1 MKRQYKATLT
11 CKLLSSHPDIDYVV
25 GDINDP
31 ITFEDVYYINTED
44 FENDTKAI
52 YHYIKRDLMLVAG
65 GGYNSEHIYDV
76 SFNMQ

>member
-1 MKRQYKATLT
+1 MKRQYKGTLT
-11 CKLLSSHPDIDYVV
+11 CKFLSSHPDIEYVV
-25 GDINDP
+25 GNIDDS

-44 FENDTKAI
+44 FENNTEEI

-65 GGYNSEHIYDV
+65 GGYNSDHIYDV